1 MTATFDIK
9 GWCPGARRPM
19 QSGDGLIV
27 RVRPHGGSL
36 PVRALEALAEAAARF
51 GNGQIDL
58 TRRANLQLRGVKPE
72 TLVSLWEVLS
82 SLDLLDDDAEL
93 EAIRNIVVNPLAGI
107 DPTEIVD
114 MRPVAHALER
124 QLMAVASL
132 RQLPGKFSFLLDGG
146 GRLPLTDLDANVSLV
161 ACRDGADAAVAI
173 GLQAAAGFEWLGAV
187 DAEQA
192 ASVAAQL
199 ALAIL
204 KHSPTSRARALPD
217 DAVVAIRA
225 ELGLQASGLPI
236 TIARCE
242 VSQRCGLITL
252 ASGSCAAGLGA
263 AFGRLDSETVSALL
277 SELTRLGTSEVRLS
291 PWRTFY
297 AAMSSSADAEQTL
310 AFARKIGLIVD
321 DSDPLTRI
329 DACSGVGCC
338 SSTTL
343 ATRDHARALADIA
356 ARTGFAGTLHVS
368 GCPKGCARSAPA
380 DLVFVGDEAH
390 YRVVRQG
397 TVRDRAFIELDPSE
411 IATVVPTLLAQ
422 ERIAHV

>member
-1 MTATFDIK
+1 MTASFDIK

-36 PVRALEALAEAAARF
+36 PVRALDALADAAARF

-58 TRRANLQLRGVKPE
+58 TRRANLQLRGATPE
-72 TLVSLWEVLS
+72 TLAPLWNVLS

-107 DPTEIVD
+107 DPTELVD
-114 MRPVAHALER
+114 MRPVAQALER
-124 QLMAVASL
+124 QLTAVASL

-146 GRLPLTDLDANVSLV
+146 GRLPLTDLDADVLLV
-161 ACRDGADAAVAI
+161 ACRDRGGASVAI
-173 GLQAAAGFEWLGAV
+173 GFQGAAGLEWLGAV

-192 ASVAAQL
+192 ASAAAQL

-204 KHSPTSRARALPD
+204 KRSPTSRARALPD
-217 DAVVAIRA
+217 DAAVGIRV
-225 ELGLQASGLPI
+225 ELGLQASGLP
-236 TIARCE
+236 TRAGRE
-242 VSQRCGLITL
+242 VSNRRGLITL
-252 ASGSCAAGLGA
+252 ADGGYAVGLGA
-263 AFGRLDSETVSALL
+263 AFGRLDSETVLALA
-277 SELTRLGTSEVRLS
+277 SELTRLGRTEVRLS

-297 AAMSSSADAEQTL
+297 ATMTSRPDAEQTL
-310 AFARKIGLIVD
+310 AFAGEIGLIVD

-343 ATRDHARALADIA
+343 ATRQHARTLADIA
-356 ARTGFAGTLHVS
+356 KRAGFSGTLHVS

-380 DLVFVGDEAH
+380 DLVFVGDGAH
-390 YRVVRQG
+390 YQVVRQG
-397 TVRDRAFIELDPSE
+397 TVRDRAFIDLDPAE
-411 IATVVPTLLAQ
+411 IATAGQGLLVQ
-422 ERIAHV
+422 ERSAHV